1 MTVAIGCAVGARC
14 CSILLIVALPR
25 GAMHFAGVEI
35 AGLLLTLYGCVY
47 DVD

>member
-25 GAMHFAGVEI
+25 GVIGVVM
-35 AGLLLTLYGCVY
+35 LLVV
-47 DVD
+47 VDFV